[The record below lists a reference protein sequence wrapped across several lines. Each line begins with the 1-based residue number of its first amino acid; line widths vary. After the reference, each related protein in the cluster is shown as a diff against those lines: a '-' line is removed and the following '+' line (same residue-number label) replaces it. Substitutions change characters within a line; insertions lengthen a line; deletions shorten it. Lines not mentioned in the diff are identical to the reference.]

1 MAKYRNSLLGK
12 LAVFVAALL
21 CAPILQAQTS
31 APVAAAPPAAA
42 TPAAG
47 RTQGVEAR
55 VHLPDLSGDWTIAA
69 GGRSLDPDD
78 PNGNKPEELPMTAW
92 GREQLKNAKP
102 PFGAA
107 ETFDT
112 NDPVQKFCDP
122 PGATRLYQYPWQFTL
137 VQTPTH
143 VYVLFEYLHVWRVV
157 TMNHPHAKDLD
168 ATWLGDS
175 VGKYEGDALVIDTI
189 GFNDKTWLD
198 NSGHPHSD
206 ALHLVE
212 RFRRPSHDS
221 LQLALTI
228 DDPKAY
234 TKPFTAMRTF
244 KLSAFPMGETMCSLS
259 EDQAFQKSVMDQT
272 LGSQPAKK

>member
-1 MAKYRNSLLGK
+1 MAKYRNNLLGK

-31 APVAAAPPAAA
+31 APVTAAPSAGA
-42 TPAAG
+42 TSGAG
-47 RTQGVEAR
+47 RTQGAEAR

-78 PNGNKPEELPMTAW
+78 PNGNKPEELPMTAAW
-92 GREQLKNAKP
+92 GASNSKTLSLPSAPRKHSTRTI
-102 PFGAA
+102 PFK
-107 ETFDT
+107 
-112 NDPVQKFCDP
+112 KFCDP

-189 GFNDKTWLD
+189 WIPNDKTWLD
-198 NSGHPHSD
+198 NS
-206 ALHLVE
+206 
-212 RFRRPSHDS
+212 
-221 LQLALTI
+221 LATR
-228 DDPKAY
+228 
-234 TKPFTAMRTF
+234 TAMPCTW
-244 KLSAFPMGETMCSLS
+244 
-259 EDQAFQKSVMDQT
+259 
-272 LGSQPAKK
+272 